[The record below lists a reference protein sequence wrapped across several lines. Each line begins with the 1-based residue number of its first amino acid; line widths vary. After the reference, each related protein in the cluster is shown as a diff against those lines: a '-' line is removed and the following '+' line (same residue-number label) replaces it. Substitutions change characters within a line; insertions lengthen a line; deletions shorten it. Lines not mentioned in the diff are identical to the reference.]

1 MFVLVLSLFICGEQ
15 NKVQNLNLSLIQN
28 SESEGSLE
36 PPHIIDDNGDGD
48 PGQTESMILNE
59 QQRRELAKNFPG
71 RCVSRYWLLGNA
83 IFIEDPDVLTDT
95 DSILYSPS
103 WILSEVSLQKL
114 SRP

>member
-1 MFVLVLSLFICGEQ
+1 
-15 NKVQNLNLSLIQN
+15 
-28 SESEGSLE
+28 
-36 PPHIIDDNGDGD
+36 
-48 PGQTESMILNE
+48 MILNE
-59 QQRRELAKNFPG
+59 QQRRDLAKNFPG